1 PLRTPGLRAVFF
13 GDSLCLF
20 FLARGG
26 LMDKNKHLM
35 REGNDAI
42 ATVLASRTHTEP
54 NSHGTER
61 PKYPPPPRSGNA
73 FAAAVFAAIPGM
85 LILIVLAWVFA
96 QDR

>member
-1 PLRTPGLRAVFF
+1 
-13 GDSLCLF
+13 
-20 FLARGG
+20 
-26 LMDKNKHLM
+26 MDKNKHLM

-42 ATVLASRTHTEP
+42 ATVLASRTYTEP